1 MNYCNKNKLVINED
15 KTLLC
20 RITSCQQHQ
29 ANPLEQV
36 ILDQL
41 DEDGNNIRP
50 KEVVR
55 ILGTNIVYIIQ
66 LWGTCPVTWINK
78 MQICLNSTARYVLNC
93 GKSKKVS
100 YLMDECKFLS
110 VNQMIC
116 YYSVLMLWK
125 QWRWNKNGHLLMNI
139 YNKKT
144 RYGRQLPDNKLQTHR
159 GQKLITEQS
168 WRQSSVKWWNELPS
182 NLRNEVRMKQFK
194 NRLRIWVKDNI
205 PLKLY

>member
-1 MNYCNKNKLVINED
+1 MKSKLR
-15 KTLLC
+15 L
-20 RITSCQQHQ
+20 
-29 ANPLEQV
+29 ANGL
-36 ILDQL
+36 I
-41 DEDGNNIRP
+41 ISR
-50 KEVVR
+50 
-55 ILGTNIVYIIQ
+55 IVYIIQ

-139 YNKKT
+139 HNKKT
-144 RYGRQLPDNKLQTHR
+144 RYGRPLPDNKLQTHR